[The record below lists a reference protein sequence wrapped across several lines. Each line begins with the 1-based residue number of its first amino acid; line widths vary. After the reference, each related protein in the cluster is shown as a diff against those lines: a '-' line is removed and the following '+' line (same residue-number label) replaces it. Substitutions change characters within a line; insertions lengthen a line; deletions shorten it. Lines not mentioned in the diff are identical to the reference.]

1 MHSVIQIFLLLP
13 IFILTTTTTT
23 TNTTF
28 DSNNNDVTIRK
39 PTSSYSAP
47 PPHPPTSPFDT
58 VLDMNRTTY
67 LALAMTCLDETDK
80 LAWYLRGRGKPNEG
94 SSKELQEKDGDT
106 SNDGDSINH
115 PDHYPYDVC
124 FCADFLKH
132 FNEDPERD
140 WIPQSY
146 WTVIDE
152 YCDSISVSLAS
163 LSYISFVRSA
173 SSVPFTS
180 DPSVCNTNMALP
192 QNPTIAIVTST
203 PLAERVLEPQ
213 QVLTKRMVKLG
224 YVTLMIFI
232 VASLSELRPRPAL
245 AARRPALAARRPAV
259 VARRPAVAVRMPI
272 VATRMERVPPN
283 AGIVV
288 WVYIATQPMPT
299 TPPNAPLCCI
309 CTEFLWRGC
318 PCLEMTLE
326 AQEAWRN

>member
-13 IFILTTTTTT
+13 IFILTTTTA
-23 TNTTF
+23 NATF
-28 DSNNNDVTIRK
+28 DSDNNDVIIRE
-39 PTSSYSAP
+39 PTSSHSAP
-47 PPHPPTSPFDT
+47 PPHPTTSPFDT

-106 SNDGDSINH
+106 SNDDDSIDH

-124 FCADFLKH
+124 YCADFLKH

-152 YCDSISVSLAS
+152 YCDSIS
-163 LSYISFVRSA
+163 
-173 SSVPFTS
+173 
-180 DPSVCNTNMALP
+180 N
-192 QNPTIAIVTST
+192 QTIAIVTSA

-224 YVTLMIFI
+224 
-232 VASLSELRPRPAL
+232 PAVG
-245 AARRPALAARRPAV
+245 ARMPAVAARRPAV
-259 VARRPAVAVRMPI
+259 AARRPAVAARRPAVAARRPAVAARRPTLEARMPT
-272 VATRMERVPPN
+272 VATRRGRVPPIV
-283 AGIVV
+283 GSVV

-299 TPPNAPLCCI
+299 TPPNAPLRCVCR
-309 CTEFLWRGC
+309 EFLWNGC